1 MNNQLNCIFIGCFLY
16 PHGYAATRRK
26 QQFLDYIVAR
36 GGVARVLLTLK
47 RARGHEMN
55 DFSGVYKNIQYEV
68 IGKNLKP
75 NVFIIFTF
83 VQLLILFIS
92 RLYKYKRSDFKN
104 IVVAFGISWD
114 NIFPLIFATLLG
126 YSIVFDIVEDFS
138 TLKSHFGLT
147 KKLQQ
152 YLRIGLPTLF
162 TGALANGISVISQRI
177 YHHHE
182 KEKLAVPLSLI
193 TISADNLGI
202 ECASFK
208 SFSNFDYLYAGTF
221 GEKEGLEILVA
232 AFDSIKRKFNDT
244 RLVLTGN
251 CPGTIQEKLKGL
263 TTSPQSVI
271 FTGRMNDDEYYQTLC
286 SAHVMMMT
294 RTDSAF
300 ANAGFPYKLGEYLA
314 TGNPVICS
322 NVSDISFYL
331 ENMKNAII
339 IKPDDKQALVEAMTF
354 CYQNYEQARCIGGE
368 GRKICEQFF
377 NPEINSKRFYDLLQ
391 AC

>member
-1 MNNQLNCIFIGCFLY
+1 M
-16 PHGYAATRRK
+16 
-26 QQFLDYIVAR
+26 
-36 GGVARVLLTLK
+36 LLTLK

-55 DFSGVYKNIQYEV
+55 DFIGIYKNIHYEV

-92 RLYKYKRSDFKN
+92 RLYKYKRSDYKN

-114 NIFPLIFATLLG
+114 NIFPLIFAKLLG
-126 YSIVFDIVEDFS
+126 YSIIFDIVEDFS
-138 TLKSHFGLT
+138 TLKPHFGFI
-147 KKLQQ
+147 KRLQH
-152 YLRIGLPTLF
+152 YLRIGLPYLF
-162 TGALANGISVISQRI
+162 TGVLADGISVISQRI
-177 YHHHE
+177 YHCHE
-182 KEKLAVPLSLI
+182 KKKLDAPLFLI
-193 TISADNLGI
+193 PVSADNLGFK
-202 ECASFK
+202 CATLK
-208 SFSNFDYLYAGTF
+208 SPSYFDYLYAGTF
-221 GEKEGLEILVA
+221 GEKEGLEILIA
-232 AFDSIKRKFNDT
+232 AFDRIKSKFNNA
-244 RLVLTGN
+244 RLVLTGK
-251 CPGTIQEKLKGL
+251 CSGTVQEKLKGL
-263 TTSPQSVI
+263 TASPQSVV
-271 FTGRMNDDEYYQTLC
+271 FTGRLNDDEYYQTLC

-322 NVSDISFYL
+322 NVSDISLYL

-339 IKPDDKQALVEAMTF
+339 IKPDDEHDLVEAMCF
-354 CYQNYEQARCIGGE
+354 CYQNYELARCIGGE

-377 NPEINSKRFYDLLQ
+377 NPETNSKLFYDLLK